1 MSVKIIAATA
11 LALFLAPYGASA
23 QTWTRD
29 NGIYSDR
36 FQDRLVPGYTN
47 SARTNPEN
55 TNGH

>member
-1 MSVKIIAATA
+1 MSVKTIAATA
-11 LALFLAPYGASA
+11 LAVFLAPYGAFA
-23 QTWTRD
+23 LTWTRD

-36 FQDRLVPGYTN
+36 YLDRLVPGYTN